1 MFDLEGFEHFA
12 FDLTQPTDETC
23 ELPYPWHCP
32 LTALRRSRCV
42 GGAKRADRAALVGA
56 GMLSALLLPTFAGV
70 LLSRVARI
78 ATQGANLT

>member
-1 MFDLEGFEHFA
+1 MKPANYLILG
-12 FDLTQPTDETC
+12 
-23 ELPYPWHCP
+23 
-32 LTALRRSRCV
+32 TALSLLFRRSDCV